1 MAHLVK
7 ICKTFDHL
15 KNISVHNENIRNVQ
29 KPMIP
34 PLIKPFQKFGTK
46 EMYQILIENNTKPAC
61 ERSWSKALEINIPNK
76 IWQEIYKLPFLI
88 ENTTLQWF
96 QFRINN
102 KILGTNL
109 FLHKTGYKISLL
121 CNF

>member
-1 MAHLVK
+1 
-7 ICKTFDHL
+7 
-15 KNISVHNENIRNVQ
+15 
-29 KPMIP
+29 MIP
-34 PLIKPFQKFGTK
+34 PLIKAFQNF
-46 EMYQILIENNTKPAC
+46 EIENNTKPAC
-61 ERSWSKALEINIPNK
+61 ERRWSKALEINIPNK

-109 FLHKTGYKISLL
+109 FLKKKWIQKLASV
-121 CNF
+121 